1 MSELNVKIRLA
12 TKKDVFSINQFYNE
26 MYKLNRTET
35 QWDWEYGDSALKEAF
50 FAVALVDEKIVGT
63 QALIPIDIVINKKI
77 VLSAKSEETLIHP
90 SYRGIGIFEKMYDFL
105 IPIAKN
111 AGISFI
117 WGFTPA
123 VKPFYRVGFKSPINT
138 EQFYAPLSFKIS
150 KGVSSNIE
158 KTGLLKKYIYKLIYP
173 LAVLRFKAYNIFS
186 NKTIPAKSD
195 YKIQEIS
202 NLPPDIQLLSHAFS
216 EQWQVPTVNRSQDYL
231 SWRVLNNPHCKSRI
245 LVSSYKDQI
254 LGMICFSVTEKLE
267 GYIVD
272 LVAVASSEFSIGV
285 DLVISSLLS
294 KATYE
299 MKICGATS
307 IRGWCFGSNQFS
319 QVLRRVSKRLGYLHI
334 NRGEPMVIYSVDD
347 NLDQLEKFS
356 ESYLSRILTEGVLG

>member
-12 TKKDVFSINQFYNE
+12 TKNDASSINLFYNK
-26 MYKLNRTET
+26 MYELNRTET
-35 QWDWEYGDSALKEAF
+35 QWDWEYGDSALKKAF
-50 FAVALVDEKIVGT
+50 FAVALVDGKIVGT

-77 VLSAKSEETLIHP
+77 ILSAKSEETLIHP
-90 SYRGIGIFEKMYDFL
+90 SYRGVGIFEKMYDFL

-123 VKPFYRVGFKSPINT
+123 VKPFYRVGFKSPTIT
-138 EQFYAPLSFKIS
+138 EQFYAPLSFKIAQ
-150 KGVSSNIE
+150 GVALNIE
-158 KTGLLKKYIYKLIYP
+158 KTGLLKKYFYKLIYP
-173 LAVLRFKAYNIFS
+173 LAALRFRGYSIFS
-186 NKTIPAKSD
+186 NVTISAKSD
-195 YKIQEIS
+195 YKIEEIF
-202 NLPPDIQLLSHAFS
+202 NLPPDIHLLSQAFS
-216 EQWQVPTVNRSQDYL
+216 EQWHVPTVNRSQDYL
-231 SWRVLNNPHCKSRI
+231 YWRVLNNPHCKSRI
-245 LVSSYKDQI
+245 LVFSYKEKI

-272 LVAVASSEFSIGV
+272 LIAVASSEFSIDI

-294 KATYE
+294 KATNE
-299 MKICGATS
+299 MKISGATS

-334 NRGEPMVIYSVDD
+334 NRGEPMVIYSVDN
-347 NLDQLEKFS
+347 NLEQSEKFS